1 MQTLSESRLDLEFG
15 FCLRGGVFHCAHL
28 LRHGDLR
35 HVLFSLLL
43 FLFHGRDG
51 LLQFP

>member
-15 FCLRGGVFHCAHL
+15 FRLRGAVFHCAHL
-28 LRHGDLR
+28 LLHHGDLR

-43 FLFHGRDG
+43 FLLRGRNG
-51 LLQFP
+51 LL